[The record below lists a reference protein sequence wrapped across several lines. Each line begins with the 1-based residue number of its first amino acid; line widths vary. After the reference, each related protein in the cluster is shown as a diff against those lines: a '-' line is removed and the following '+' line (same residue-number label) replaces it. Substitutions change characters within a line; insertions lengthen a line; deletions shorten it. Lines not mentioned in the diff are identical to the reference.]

1 VAQRDRYAGGSAVK
15 ILLVDDETVAARRL
29 ERLTRRILGEAVER
43 LTVAHELDRA
53 RALLQEETF
62 DLILLDLNL
71 AGEDGFGLLAERI
84 CGASVIVVSA
94 HPHRAIEAFQ
104 HAVLDFVPKP
114 VGEDRLRQA
123 LERARDAA
131 APSAPRR
138 LVVRSHGRVDIVD
151 IDAIVRISGADDYC
165 EILLSSGRTLL
176 CDRLLTDL
184 ESELP
189 QSMFLR
195 VHRSHVVNL
204 HLVEAVDLRSARPA
218 LRHRGGAHCPVSRR
232 RLSELK
238 DRLRLIE
245 SSRGDL

>member
-1 VAQRDRYAGGSAVK
+1 VK

-29 ERLTRRILGEAVER
+29 ERLTRRVLGEAVEH
-43 LTVAHELDRA
+43 LVVAHEVDHA
-53 RALLQEETF
+53 RALLQEEAF

-84 CGASVIVVSA
+84 GAAFVVVVSA
-94 HPHRAIEAFQ
+94 HPDRAIEAFE

-123 LERARDAA
+123 LERVREAA

-138 LVVRSHGRVDIVD
+138 LVVRSHGRVDMVD
-151 IDAIVRISGADDYC
+151 LDTIVRISGADDYC
-165 EILLSSGRTLL
+165 ELLLSSGRTIL
-176 CDRLLTDL
+176 CDRLLTEL
-184 ESELP
+184 EKELP
-189 QSMFLR
+189 ENMFLR

-204 HLVEAVDLRSARPA
+204 RLVEAVDLRSARPG
-218 LRHRGGAHCPVSRR
+218 LRHRGGAFSPVSRR

-238 DRLRLIE
+238 DRLRRIE